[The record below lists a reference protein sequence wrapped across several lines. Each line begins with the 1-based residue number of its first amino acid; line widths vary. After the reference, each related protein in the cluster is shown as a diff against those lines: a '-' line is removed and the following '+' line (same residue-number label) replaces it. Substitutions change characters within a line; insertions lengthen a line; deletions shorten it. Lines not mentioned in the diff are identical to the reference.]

1 MRARHWNVWM
11 YRLAMVAGI
20 SVASFAW
27 AAPPR
32 FTVNDKGAS
41 VPPRRL
47 SENNDLRS
55 PKAQEPTLANQE
67 GDENIRLAAGDDDPP
82 EFTGPA
88 KPSNSTASKSTS
100 SGGSSSKSSSR
111 STTKSDEVESETA
124 SAKNSSR
131 RKPARS
137 VQPGLLPKDDDS
149 AKSTSPTLKSSS
161 TRKSLSSVLKNHDEA
176 GNAEH
181 ESPTEDTAHT
191 QSAPPS
197 RAGMSI
203 TGKGS
208 KQVTS
213 GVLNGNRL
221 AQLAVDVIGPQALT
235 IGKQGQY
242 VVRLS
247 NNSEVAGRE
256 VEVAIAL
263 PKSVQLVSGE
273 GTVGEARQV
282 EGEFGKQML
291 VWTISEVPGKAVEQM
306 TVTLV
311 PRDAQP
317 VELGVDFK
325 QKSAALAT
333 EITIREPQLEV
344 RIEGPGDLKFGD
356 EKGFAL
362 IIANPGTGDAEA
374 VSVEVA
380 AGDMAPQKIE
390 LGLIP
395 AGEQKQVPFQVAA
408 RAAGEMEIK
417 AVAVGDGNLSAAA
430 ASRIVVHRAA
440 LQVAVSAPSYK
451 YANSEIVYQVA
462 VANNGDANAE
472 GCVMTVALPS
482 GSKYVGGVDGA
493 TPTGNTLTWKVGT
506 LQPDS
511 EKVFQV
517 RCLVQQTGDNRFEAA
532 VRASDDLAAAEQT
545 ITRVEALADL
555 KLNVTDP
562 SGPTPV
568 GSDATYEIRVVNRG
582 SKSAE
587 KVRVLV
593 QFADGIEPDS
603 ASGAQHE
610 LVNGQVVYDVIPT
623 LAAGK
628 ELSFRVKCK
637 VVKDGNHAYRVE
649 VTSGDPESRLVTEGI
664 TRAFA
669 DAAAVAERPSA
680 RKGTTGGS
688 TPPRKLR

>member
-1 MRARHWNVWM
+1 MRARHWTVWM
-11 YRLAMVAGI
+11 YRLAIVAGI
-20 SVASFAW
+20 SVAPLAW

-32 FTVNDKGAS
+32 FTVNDRGTS

-47 SENNDLRS
+47 SDSKNDLRS
-55 PKAQEPTLANQE
+55 PKSEEPTPAEEQ
-67 GDENIRLAAGDDDPP
+67 GDDNVRLAAGDDDPP

-88 KPSNSTASKSTS
+88 KASKP
-100 SGGSSSKSSSR
+100 SKPAA
-111 STTKSDEVESETA
+111 KPEAEAA

-137 VQPGLLPKDDDS
+137 IQPGLLPKDDETAKPATPP
-149 AKSTSPTLKSSS
+149 AKSTTS
-161 TRKSLSSVLKNHDEA
+161 TRKSLSSVLKKDEA
-176 GNAEH
+176 GDVEG
-181 ESPTEDTAHT
+181 ESGTDEAPTT
-191 QSAPPS
+191 QSAPRS

-203 TGKGS
+203 TGKGGS
-208 KQVTS
+208 TPVTS
-213 GVLNGNRL
+213 AVLNGNRL

-235 IGKQGQY
+235 IGKPGQY

-247 NNSEVAGRE
+247 NNSDVSGKE

-291 VWTISEVPGKAVEQM
+291 VWTINEVPGKAVEQM

-374 VSVEVA
+374 CSVEVA

-430 ASRIVVHRAA
+430 ASRIIVHRAA
-440 LQVAVSAPSYK
+440 LQVAVSAPTYK

-517 RCLVQQTGDNRFEAA
+517 RCLVQQTGENRFEAA

-545 ITRVEALADL
+545 VTRVEALADL

-568 GSDATYEIRVVNRG
+568 GTEASYEIRVVNRG

-680 RKGTTGGS
+680 RKGTSGGS
-688 TPPRKLR
+688 APPRKLR